1 MGTIPSLCSPS
12 VRGYVSMDELSQWE
26 GLLRVALAALL
37 GGVIGLERGFRE
49 KQAGL
54 RTNMLVAMGA
64 ALFTVSSI
72 QFAEFYLNWPG
83 SIRFDPSRI
92 ISNIVTGIGFLGGA
106 IVFRTG
112 HRVSGV
118 TTAAS
123 IWAVTAVGIAAG
135 AGRYITAAGATVL
148 IVIVLLV
155 VGLIEQKV
163 GLKEGSLEDPDDE

>member
-1 MGTIPSLCSPS
+1 ME
-12 VRGYVSMDELSQWE
+12 ELSQWE

-37 GGVIGLERGFRE
+37 GGVIGLERELRE

-54 RTNMLVAMGA
+54 RTNMLVSMGA
-64 ALFTVSSI
+64 ALFTVSAI
-72 QFAEFYLNWPG
+72 QFAEFYVNWPG

-92 ISNIVTGIGFLGGA
+92 VSTIVTGIGFLGGA
-106 IVFRTG
+106 VVFRTE

-123 IWAVTAVGIAAG
+123 IWAVTAVGVAAG

-148 IVIVLLV
+148 IVTVLLV
-155 VGLIEQKV
+155 VGIIEHRV
-163 GLKEGSLEDPDDE
+163 GLKEGPILPRIEKQ

>member
-1 MGTIPSLCSPS
+1 
-12 VRGYVSMDELSQWE
+12 MDELGQWE

-37 GGVIGLERGFRE
+37 GGVIGIERELRE

-54 RTNMLVAMGA
+54 RTNMLVSMGA

-72 QFAEFYLNWPG
+72 QFAEFYVNWSG

-92 ISNIVTGIGFLGGA
+92 ISNIVTGVGFLGGA
-106 IVFRTG
+106 VVFRTQE
-112 HRVSGV
+112 RVTGV

-135 AGRYITAAGATVL
+135 AGRYVTAAGATVL
-148 IVIVLLV
+148 IVIVLLL
-155 VGLIEQKV
+155 VGVIERLT
-163 GLKEGSLEDPDDE
+163 GLKDGPALPGSEEED